1 MEIIG
6 TSTLFTEK
14 YRPQTIAD
22 YITTPEISKVL
33 TAIQKTGDIPN
44 LLLYSRSPGTGKTT
58 FANVVA
64 KTLDC
69 DLLYINASLET
80 SIENIRYNVTQFT
93 MTSSLMGGK
102 KLVVLDEAERLSGP
116 AQEALKVLI
125 EQTESN
131 ARFILCTNNMQRIVP
146 PVISRCQVVSFEH
159 SEKDIQ
165 GLMVQYFKR
174 LQFVL
179 SNEGI
184 EYDKAVLAELVKKLF
199 PDMRKC
205 LNELQKYNKM
215 HGKIDEKIFGD
226 LTDSKTTDLITK
238 MKARK
243 FADIREACSN
253 IDPSQFFI
261 EFYGQITDYL
271 QPECIPNIILIIARY
286 ANMHCLT
293 VDTEINLCA
302 CIVEVMQEAKWR

>member
-1 MEIIG
+1 MELIG
-6 TSTLFTEK
+6 NSTLWTER

-22 YITTPEISKVL
+22 YITTPEIGKILYS
-33 TAIQKTGDIPN
+33 IKTTGEIPN

-64 KTLDC
+64 KTLEC

-102 KLVVLDEAERLSGP
+102 KLVVLDEAERLSPP

-125 EQTESN
+125 EQTECN

-165 GLMVQYFKR
+165 NLMVQYFKR

-179 SNEGI
+179 GNEKV
-184 EYDKAVLAELVKKLF
+184 EYDKAVVAELVKKLF

-205 LNELQKYNKM
+205 LNELQKFHKM
-215 HGKIDEKIFGD
+215 HGKIDEKIFGN

-238 MKARK
+238 LKARK

-253 IDPSQFFI
+253 IDPAQFYS
-261 EFYGQITDYL
+261 EFYQQITDYL

-286 ANMHCLT
+286 ANMHCMT
-293 VDTEINLCA
+293 TDAEINLTA
-302 CIVEVMQEAKWR
+302 AVVEIMQEAKWR